1 MSSENTFSDTPTL
14 EAVKSRF
21 DHWRTTRTKRTK
33 IPDTLWDD
41 VRQLS
46 KRYGYSQISSQLG
59 ISYPQLHAHLGERDQ
74 QNSLESPTSNFINAD
89 IPFLQSPSHTP
100 LLQWPLP
107 NGTLEVQCNGLHFK
121 TTGLSQQDLVVLIQ
135 TFLKH

>member
-1 MSSENTFSDTPTL
+1 MDSTNISSDTLTL

-21 DHWRTTRTKRTK
+21 DHWRATRTKRSK

-46 KRYGYSQISSQLG
+46 KKYGYSQLSSQLG

-74 QNSLESPTSNFINAD
+74 QSSLDSSTFNFINAG
-89 IPFLQSPSHTP
+89 IPFLQPSSPHLP
-100 LLQWPLP
+100 QWPLTS
-107 NGTLEVQCNGLHFK
+107 GILEVQGCNGLNFK
-121 TTGLSQQDLVVLIQ
+121 VTGLSQQDLVALIH
-135 TFLKH
+135 TFLKR